1 VPFLPGT
8 HNSQLTNS
16 VSGGARDPS
25 NLAPVN
31 LDRIEHRPAFRFVKR
46 FSAAE
51 PSVLAAAVAYNLFFA
66 LVPIA
71 AVLLLIASLFGKD
84 ASATEAALSGVL
96 PPDMARQIAEV
107 INGVAQVL
115 PSGTGA
121 FIVVGILVAGWSASR
136 GVLTLIRV
144 LRQIEELEEDR
155 PWWKVRLVSIMLT
168 MGGAVVFALTML
180 LIPVGGVIADRIEM
194 TTGISGLHTAWSSL
208 RIPIASVGVL
218 AFLWLFYRYG
228 PPRRLP
234 GIVMASLA
242 STAGI
247 VGFSL
252 AFQVFIDW
260 RGGAPGATFAVFTL
274 AVLLL
279 WLYIIAYV
287 IILAASVSAEIARR
301 RRIR

>member
-1 VPFLPGT
+1 M
-8 HNSQLTNS
+8 
-16 VSGGARDPS
+16 
-25 NLAPVN
+25 
-31 LDRIEHRPAFRFVKR
+31 KR
-46 FSAAE
+46 FSSAE
-51 PSVLAAAVAYNLFFA
+51 PGVLAAAVAYNLFFA

-71 AVLLLIASLFGKD
+71 AVLLLVASLFGKD
-84 ASATEAALSGVL
+84 ASATEGALSGML
-96 PPDMARQIAEV
+96 PSDMARQIAEV
-107 INGVAQVL
+107 IKGVAQVL
-115 PSGTGA
+115 PSQTGA

-168 MGGAVVFALTML
+168 MGGAIVFALTML
-180 LIPVGGVIADRIEM
+180 LIPVGGVIADRLEA
-194 TTGISGLHTAWSSL
+194 TTGISGIHTVWSSL
-208 RIPIASVGVL
+208 RIPFASAGVL
-218 AFLWLFYRYG
+218 VFLWLFYRYG

-234 GIVMASLA
+234 GIGLASFA

-252 AFQVFIDW
+252 AFQLFIDW
-260 RGGAPGATFAVFTL
+260 FGGAPGATFAVFTL

-287 IILAASVSAEIARR
+287 IILAASVAAEISRR
-301 RRIR
+301 RRLR